1 MSIICR
7 YTAVTPQNPCQEQ
20 NLLFVNSYGDKPM
33 SASVTQEHLSL
44 SKTPHHLFLVT
55 EQIASIPI
63 CLSAMQNN
71 LFIK

>member
-7 YTAVTPQNPCQEQ
+7 YTAVTPQNLCQEQ

-44 SKTPHHLFLVT
+44 SKTPHHPFSCYRT
-55 EQIASIPI
+55 D
-63 CLSAMQNN
+63 CLNSHMLISNA
-71 LFIK
+71 K